1 MRRYTVPPEEE
12 GRRLDRLIRD
22 WWPSV
27 GMGLRMGAIRRGDVR
42 LDRMKVSCSQ
52 RLVAGQELT
61 VPWDDEPV
69 APKGEE
75 SCVVRGESR
84 VLPSWV
90 IHMDRVLLVANKPP
104 GWICQPGG
112 SGNGKSLPEE
122 VWRLIGRTGPVP
134 AHRLDV
140 NTSGV
145 VLVPLTKPFAREL
158 QRMFREGLIRKLYWA
173 VVKGRCGGDL
183 RIDAPL
189 YAGDGGPVSVSG
201 EGREALSL
209 VRPLCTHGGYSLVEV
224 TLVTGRKH
232 QVRVHLAHA
241 GLPIVG
247 DPIYGVRLKGVRR
260 PMLHARFVALPD
272 EASIGDLRGA
282 SFTAP
287 LMEDMEDLIGRLGLE
302 HPGAMNRCG
311 DLA

>member
-1 MRRYTVPPEEE
+1 MRKYMVPPEEE

-27 GMGLRMGAIRRGDVR
+27 GMGLRMGAIRRGNVR
-42 LDRMKVSCSQ
+42 LDGRKVQCSE
-52 RLVAGQELT
+52 RLVSGQELT

-69 APKGEE
+69 GRSSEA
-75 SCVVRGESR
+75 SCGDGDVSGG
-84 VLPSWV
+84 LPSWV
-90 IHMDRVLLVANKPP
+90 LYMDRVLLVANKPP

-112 SGNGKSLPEE
+112 RGGGKSLPEE

-140 NTSGV
+140 NTSGL
-145 VLVPLTKPFAREL
+145 VLVPLAKVFAREL
-158 QRMFREGLIRKLYWA
+158 HRMFRESLILKVYWA
-173 VVKGRCGGDL
+173 VVKGRCGGPL

-189 YAGDGGPVSVSG
+189 HDPHGGPVVVSG
-201 EGREALSL
+201 EGRDALSM
-209 VRPLCTHGGYSLVEV
+209 VRPICTSGGYSLVEV
-224 TLVTGRKH
+224 KLVTGRKH
-232 QVRVHLAHA
+232 QARVHLAHA

-247 DPIYGVRLKGVRR
+247 DPVYGVKLKDVKR
-260 PMLHARFVALPD
+260 PMLHCRFMALPE
-272 EASIGDLRGA
+272 EASLGNLKGA

-287 LMEDMEDLIGRLGLE
+287 LMEDMESLMRALGLWSSSSLD
-302 HPGAMNRCG
+302 RCD